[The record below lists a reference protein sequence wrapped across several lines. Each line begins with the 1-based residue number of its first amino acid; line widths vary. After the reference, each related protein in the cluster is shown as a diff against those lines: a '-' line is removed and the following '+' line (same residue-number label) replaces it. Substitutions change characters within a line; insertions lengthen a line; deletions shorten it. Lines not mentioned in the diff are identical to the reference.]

1 MKHLRL
7 ILLLLAV
14 CFTQISFSQDLA
26 KKLESERI
34 LKSMISEI
42 LAEADTEQEAE
53 EKISRLLVHDGE
65 YITKQEKVNCANEYF
80 EKCKKKLAKWD
91 AKLAA
96 GKKVYYEDAMY
107 AANYYVL
114 GFKKICNQ
122 DYSKALEYL
131 KLCPQIPVTKMY
143 TVALQYQLNK
153 DKAAAL
159 AAMSFINKPSKQLS
173 DVASQYGLEDVYH
186 EKIMSLIADK
196 KQTLKRAIRSKDFE
210 TLLSF
215 IPYDIPVVDSLFATS
230 NADIAIAE
238 YVKDNTS
245 YIRKIE
251 EVEDFDDRNV
261 IKIYKEGDFPYGYRN
276 NGWATQKDDYKDYFI
291 NKCIF
296 KHEMPWALNALE
308 RFDIEEIAKSYPVNL
323 QMLAL
328 TIKGKMTVG
337 DSRGMDLE
345 YYKFYSGIVSLCSEI
360 ITYQGQ
366 HDNVNGSKREQDML
380 NCIKTFKSRNIL
392 ASFLVAVMVQVNRY
406 SSYFTPEFKMKLF
419 NATKEIV
426 DQVPSLK
433 NNEALPVIISS
444 NGKVTTKENCKSN
457 EIKKKIYEPIM
468 NLILAEYNKNKDK

>member
-34 LKSMISEI
+34 LKSIISEI

-107 AANYYVL
+107 AANYYAL

-215 IPYDIPVVDSLFATS
+215 IPYDIPVVDSLFATCDV
-230 NADIAIAE
+230 DIAIAE

-291 NKCIF
+291 NKCAF
-296 KHEMPWALNALE
+296 KHEMSWALQAVELD
-308 RFDIEEIAKSYPVNL
+308 FKKIAKSYPVKQ
-323 QMLAL
+323 QMQAI
-328 TIKGKMTVG
+328 TINRNG
-337 DSRGMDLE
+337 
-345 YYKFYSGIVSLCSEI
+345 YYKFDSWLANECEKINWALNYEDIRP
-360 ITYQGQ
+360 
-366 HDNVNGSKREQDML
+366 KKEQNML
-380 NCIKTFKSRNIL
+380 NYIETFKSRNIL
-392 ASFLVAVMVQVNRY
+392 GSFLAAVMVQVYGR
-406 SSYFTPEFKMKLF
+406 SFTPEFKIKLF
-419 NATKEIV
+419 NVTKEIV

-444 NGKVTTKENCKSN
+444 NGKVTTKENCKSQ
-457 EIKKKIYEPIM
+457 ETEKIYEPIM
-468 NLILAEYNKNKDK
+468 NFILAEYNKNKDK

>member
-53 EKISRLLVHDGE
+53 NKISSLLEGDAD
-65 YITKQEKVNCANEYF
+65 YITEQEKVNVANEYF

-107 AANYYVL
+107 AANYYAL

-186 EKIMSLIADK
+186 EKLMSLIADK

-215 IPYDIPVVDSLFATS
+215 IPYDIPVVDSLFAT
-230 NADIAIAE
+230 NEVDIATAQGLI
-238 YVKDNTS
+238 S
-245 YIRKIE
+245 GKIE
-251 EVEDFDDRNV
+251 KVEDFDDRNV
-261 IKIYKEGDFPYGYRN
+261 IKIYKVGDYDREWSN
-276 NGWATQKDDYKDYFI
+276 KNDYKDYFI
-291 NKCIF
+291 NKCLF
-296 KHEMPWALNALE
+296 KHEMPWTLQVMSNTNKLPG
-308 RFDIEEIAKSYPVNL
+308 FVEIAESYPVKL
-323 QMLAL
+323 LMQAFTL
-328 TIKGKMTVG
+328 KDK
-337 DSRGMDLE
+337 RQ
-345 YYKFYSGIVSLCSEI
+345 
-360 ITYQGQ
+360 TY
-366 HDNVNGSKREQDML
+366 ML
-380 NCIKTFKSRNIL
+380 NVYEEFYELNDWLYGWCHNNNFIDDKKILHYIETLKSRNIL
-392 ASFLVAVMVQVNRY
+392 ASFLVAVMVQVYGN
-406 SSYFTPEFKMKLF
+406 SYTPVFKAKLF
-419 NATKEIV
+419 NITKGIV
-426 DQVPSLK
+426 DQAPLLK
-433 NNEALPVIISS
+433 NNEALPIIIDS
-444 NGKVTTKENCKSN
+444 NGKVTIKENYKSQK
-457 EIKKKIYEPIM
+457 ERIYTS
-468 NLILAEYNKNKDK
+468 L

>member
-53 EKISRLLVHDGE
+53 EKISRLLVYDGK

-215 IPYDIPVVDSLFATS
+215 IPYDIPVVDSLFATCDV
-230 NADIAIAE
+230 DIAIAE

-291 NKCIF
+291 NKCAF
-296 KHEMPWALNALE
+296 KHEMSWALQAVELDFE
-308 RFDIEEIAKSYPVNL
+308 KIAKSYPVKQ
-323 QMLAL
+323 QMQAI
-328 TIKGKMTVG
+328 TINRNG
-337 DSRGMDLE
+337 
-345 YYKFYSGIVSLCSEI
+345 YYKFDSWLANECEKINWALNYEDIRP
-360 ITYQGQ
+360 
-366 HDNVNGSKREQDML
+366 KKEQNML
-380 NCIKTFKSRNIL
+380 NYIETFKSRNIL
-392 ASFLVAVMVQVNRY
+392 GSFLAAVMVQVYGR
-406 SSYFTPEFKMKLF
+406 SFTPEFKIKLF
-419 NATKEIV
+419 NVTKEIV

-444 NGKVTTKENCKSN
+444 NGKVTTKENCKSQ
-457 EIKKKIYEPIM
+457 ETEKIYEPIM
-468 NLILAEYNKNKDK
+468 NFILAEYNKNKDK

>member
-53 EKISRLLVHDGE
+53 NKISSLLEGDAD
-65 YITKQEKVNCANEYF
+65 YITEQEKVNVANEYF

-107 AANYYVL
+107 AANYYAL

-186 EKIMSLIADK
+186 EKLMSLIADK

-215 IPYDIPVVDSLFATS
+215 IPYDIPVVDSLFAT
-230 NADIAIAE
+230 NEVDIATAQGLI
-238 YVKDNTS
+238 S
-245 YIRKIE
+245 GKIE
-251 EVEDFDDRNV
+251 KVEDFDDRNV
-261 IKIYKEGDFPYGYRN
+261 IKIYKVGDYDREWSN
-276 NGWATQKDDYKDYFI
+276 KNDYKDYFI
-291 NKCIF
+291 NKCLF
-296 KHEMPWALNALE
+296 KHEMPWTLQVMSNTNKLPG
-308 RFDIEEIAKSYPVNL
+308 FVEIAESYPVKL
-323 QMLAL
+323 LMQAFTL
-328 TIKGKMTVG
+328 KDK
-337 DSRGMDLE
+337 RQ
-345 YYKFYSGIVSLCSEI
+345 
-360 ITYQGQ
+360 TY
-366 HDNVNGSKREQDML
+366 ML
-380 NCIKTFKSRNIL
+380 NVYEEFYELNDWLYGWCHNNNFIDDKKILHYIETLKSRNIL
-392 ASFLVAVMVQVNRY
+392 ASFLVAVMVQVYGN
-406 SSYFTPEFKMKLF
+406 SYTPVFKAKLF
-419 NATKEIV
+419 NITKGIV
-426 DQVPSLK
+426 DQAPLLK
-433 NNEALPVIISS
+433 NNEALPIIIDS
-444 NGKVTTKENCKSN
+444 NGKVTIKENPQ
-457 EIKKKIYEPIM
+457 IR
-468 NLILAEYNKNKDK
+468 NL

>member
-14 CFTQISFSQDLA
+14 CFTQISFSQDLS
-26 KKLESERI
+26 KKWDEEKKFMSAIEQV
-34 LKSMISEI
+34 

-53 EKISRLLVHDGE
+53 NKISSLLEGDGE

-107 AANYYVL
+107 AANYYAL

-196 KQTLKRAIRSKDFE
+196 KQTLKRASRSKDFE

-215 IPYDIPVVDSLFATS
+215 IPYDIPVVDSLFATCDV
-230 NADIAIAE
+230 DIATAGC
-238 YVKDNTS
+238 N
-245 YIRKIE
+245 IE

-261 IKIYKEGDFPYGYRN
+261 IKIYKVGDYDRVWSN
-276 NGWATQKDDYKDYFI
+276 KNDYKDYFI

-296 KHEMPWALNALE
+296 KHEMPWALNTLE

-337 DSRGMDLE
+337 DSRGVDPE
-345 YYKFYSGIVSLCSEI
+345 YYKFYSGIVSLCSKI

-366 HDNVNGSKREQDML
+366 HDNVNGSKKEQDML

-433 NNEALPVIISS
+433 NNESLPVIISS
-444 NGKVTTKENCKSN
+444 NGKVTRKENCK
-457 EIKKKIYEPIM
+457 EIYEPIM

>member
-34 LKSMISEI
+34 LKSIISEI

-107 AANYYVL
+107 AANYYAL

-215 IPYDIPVVDSLFATS
+215 IPYDIPVVDSLFATCDV
-230 NADIAIAE
+230 DIAIAE

-291 NKCIF
+291 NKCAF
-296 KHEMPWALNALE
+296 KHEMSWALQAVELDFE
-308 RFDIEEIAKSYPVNL
+308 KIAKSYPVKQ
-323 QMLAL
+323 QMQAI
-328 TIKGKMTVG
+328 TINRNG
-337 DSRGMDLE
+337 
-345 YYKFYSGIVSLCSEI
+345 YYKFDSWLANECEKINWALNYEDIRP
-360 ITYQGQ
+360 Q
-366 HDNVNGSKREQDML
+366 KEQNML
-380 NCIKTFKSRNIL
+380 NYIETFKSRNIL
-392 ASFLVAVMVQVNRY
+392 GSFLAAVMVQVYGR
-406 SSYFTPEFKMKLF
+406 SFTPEFKIKLF
-419 NATKEIV
+419 NVTKEIV

-444 NGKVTTKENCKSN
+444 NGKVTTKENCKSQ
-457 EIKKKIYEPIM
+457 ETEKIYEPIM
-468 NLILAEYNKNKDK
+468 NFILAEYNKNKDK

>member
-14 CFTQISFSQDLA
+14 CFTQISFSQDLSKKWDEA
-26 KKLESERI
+26 KKF
-34 LKSMISEI
+34 KSAIEQV

-53 EKISRLLVHDGE
+53 NKISSLLEGDGE

-96 GKKVYYEDAMY
+96 GKKVYYRDAVY

-215 IPYDIPVVDSLFATS
+215 IPYDIPVVDSLFATCDV
-230 NADIAIAE
+230 DIATAGC
-238 YVKDNTS
+238 N
-245 YIRKIE
+245 IE

-261 IKIYKEGDFPYGYRN
+261 IKIYKVGDYDRVWSN
-276 NGWATQKDDYKDYFI
+276 KNDYKDYFI

-296 KHEMPWALNALE
+296 KHEMPWALNTLE

-337 DSRGMDLE
+337 DSRGVDPE
-345 YYKFYSGIVSLCSEI
+345 YYKFYSGIVSLCSKI

-366 HDNVNGSKREQDML
+366 HDNVNGSKKEQDML

-433 NNEALPVIISS
+433 NNESLPVIISS
-444 NGKVTTKENCKSN
+444 NGKVTRKENCK
-457 EIKKKIYEPIM
+457 EIYEPIM

>member
-34 LKSMISEI
+34 LKSIISEI

-291 NKCIF
+291 NKCAF
-296 KHEMPWALNALE
+296 KHEMSWALQAVELDFE
-308 RFDIEEIAKSYPVNL
+308 KIAKSYPVKQ
-323 QMLAL
+323 QMQAI
-328 TIKGKMTVG
+328 TINRNG
-337 DSRGMDLE
+337 
-345 YYKFYSGIVSLCSEI
+345 YYKFDSWLADECKRINWAQSSATKGIRNEM
-360 ITYQGQ
+360 
-366 HDNVNGSKREQDML
+366 EQNML
-380 NCIKTFKSRNIL
+380 NYIETFKSRNIL
-392 ASFLVAVMVQVNRY
+392 GSFLAAVMVQVYGR
-406 SSYFTPEFKMKLF
+406 SFTPEFKIKLF
-419 NATKEIV
+419 NVTKEIV

-444 NGKVTTKENCKSN
+444 NGKVTTKENCKSQ
-457 EIKKKIYEPIM
+457 ETEKIYEPIM
-468 NLILAEYNKNKDK
+468 NFILAEYNKNKDK

>member
-65 YITKQEKVNCANEYF
+65 YITKQEKVNCVNEYF

-107 AANYYVL
+107 AANYYAL

-186 EKIMSLIADK
+186 EKIMSLLADK
-196 KQTLKRAIRSKDFE
+196 KQALKRAIRSKDFE
-210 TLLSF
+210 TLLSY

-230 NADIAIAE
+230 EVDIAT
-238 YVKDNTS
+238 TS
-245 YIRKIE
+245 INKGGTWYQRRIE

-261 IKIYKEGDFPYGYRN
+261 IKIYKKGDNTRD
-276 NGWATQKDDYKDYFI
+276 WTLEDDYKEYFI
-291 NKCIF
+291 NKCAF
-296 KHEMPWALNALE
+296 KHEMPWALQAVKLD
-308 RFDIEEIAKSYPVNL
+308 FKKIAKSYPVKQ
-323 QMLAL
+323 QMLAI
-328 TIKGKMTVG
+328 TIKAKN
-337 DSRGMDLE
+337 RK
-345 YYKFYSGIVSLCSEI
+345 YYKFDIWLDDECKNINWAQSYGGKDTS
-360 ITYQGQ
+360 
-366 HDNVNGSKREQDML
+366 NKKEQNML
-380 NCIKTFKSRNIL
+380 NYIETFKSRNIL
-392 ASFLVAVMVQVNRY
+392 GSFLAAVMVQVYGR
-406 SSYFTPEFKMKLF
+406 SFTPEFKIKLF
-419 NATKEIV
+419 NVTKEIV

-444 NGKVTTKENCKSN
+444 NGKVTTKENCKSQ
-457 EIKKKIYEPIM
+457 ETEKIYEPIM
-468 NLILAEYNKNKDK
+468 NFILAEYNKNKDK

>member
-53 EKISRLLVHDGE
+53 EKISRLLVYDGE
-65 YITKQEKVNCANEYF
+65 YITKQEKVNVANEYF

-96 GKKVYYEDAMY
+96 GKKMYYEDAMY

-173 DVASQYGLEDVYH
+173 DVASQYGLADVYH

-230 NADIAIAE
+230 DVDIATAGC
-238 YVKDNTS
+238 N
-245 YIRKIE
+245 IE

-261 IKIYKEGDFPYGYRN
+261 IKIYKVGDYDRVWSN
-276 NGWATQKDDYKDYFI
+276 KDDYKDYFI
-291 NKCIF
+291 NKCAF
-296 KHEMPWALNALE
+296 KHEMPWAMSKVELDFE
-308 RFDIEEIAKSYPVNL
+308 KIARSYPVKQ
-323 QMLAL
+323 QMLAI
-328 TIKGKMTVG
+328 TIKAENRK
-337 DSRGMDLE
+337 
-345 YYKFYSGIVSLCSEI
+345 YYKFDIWLTDECKKINWALNYEDIRTE
-360 ITYQGQ
+360 
-366 HDNVNGSKREQDML
+366 KEQNML
-380 NCIKTFKSRNIL
+380 NYIETFKSRNIL
-392 ASFLVAVMVQVNRY
+392 GSFLAAVMVQVYGR
-406 SSYFTPEFKMKLF
+406 SFTPEFKIKLF
-419 NATKEIV
+419 NVTKEIV

-444 NGKVTTKENCKSN
+444 NGKVTTKENCKSQ
-457 EIKKKIYEPIM
+457 ETEKIYEPIM
-468 NLILAEYNKNKDK
+468 NFILAEYNKNKDK

>member
-34 LKSMISEI
+34 LKSVISDI
-42 LAEADTEQEAE
+42 LSEADTEQEAE

-96 GKKVYYEDAMY
+96 GKKVYYVDAMY
-107 AANYYVL
+107 AANYYAL

-215 IPYDIPVVDSLFATS
+215 IPYDIPVVDSLFATCDV
-230 NADIAIAE
+230 DIATAGC
-238 YVKDNTS
+238 N
-245 YIRKIE
+245 IE

-261 IKIYKEGDFPYGYRN
+261 IKIYKVGDYDREWSN
-276 NGWATQKDDYKDYFI
+276 KNDYKDYFI

-296 KHEMPWALNALE
+296 KHEMPWALNTLE

-337 DSRGMDLE
+337 DSRGVDPE
-345 YYKFYSGIVSLCSEI
+345 YYKFYSGIVSLCSKI

-366 HDNVNGSKREQDML
+366 HDNVNGSKKEQDML

-433 NNEALPVIISS
+433 NNESLPVIISS
-444 NGKVTTKENCKSN
+444 NGKVTRKENCK
-457 EIKKKIYEPIM
+457 EIYEPIM

>member
-14 CFTQISFSQDLA
+14 CFTQISFSQDLS
-26 KKLESERI
+26 KKWDEEKKF
-34 LKSMISEI
+34 KSAIEQV

-53 EKISRLLVHDGE
+53 NKISSLLEGDGE

-215 IPYDIPVVDSLFATS
+215 IPYDIPVVDSLFATCDV
-230 NADIAIAE
+230 DIATAGC
-238 YVKDNTS
+238 N
-245 YIRKIE
+245 IE

-261 IKIYKEGDFPYGYRN
+261 IKIYKVGDYDRVWSN
-276 NGWATQKDDYKDYFI
+276 KNDYKDYFI

-296 KHEMPWALNALE
+296 KHEMPWALNTLE

-337 DSRGMDLE
+337 DSRGVDPE
-345 YYKFYSGIVSLCSEI
+345 YYKFYSGIVSLCSKI

-366 HDNVNGSKREQDML
+366 HDNVNGSKKEQDML

-433 NNEALPVIISS
+433 NNESLPVIISS
-444 NGKVTTKENCKSN
+444 NGKVTRKENCK
-457 EIKKKIYEPIM
+457 EIYEPIM

>member
-65 YITKQEKVNCANEYF
+65 YITKQEKVNVANEYF

-107 AANYYVL
+107 AANYYAL

-215 IPYDIPVVDSLFATS
+215 IPYDIPVVDSLFATCDV
-230 NADIAIAE
+230 DIAIAE

-291 NKCIF
+291 NKCAF
-296 KHEMPWALNALE
+296 KHEMSWALQAVELDFE
-308 RFDIEEIAKSYPVNL
+308 KIAKSYPVKQ
-323 QMLAL
+323 QMQAI
-328 TIKGKMTVG
+328 TINRNG
-337 DSRGMDLE
+337 
-345 YYKFYSGIVSLCSEI
+345 YYKFDSWLANECERINWALNYEDIRP
-360 ITYQGQ
+360 
-366 HDNVNGSKREQDML
+366 KKEQNML
-380 NCIKTFKSRNIL
+380 NYIETFKSRNIL
-392 ASFLVAVMVQVNRY
+392 GSFLAAVMVQVYGR
-406 SSYFTPEFKMKLF
+406 SFTPEFKIKLF
-419 NATKEIV
+419 NVTKEIV

-444 NGKVTTKENCKSN
+444 NGKVTTKENCKSQ
-457 EIKKKIYEPIM
+457 ETEKIYEPIM
-468 NLILAEYNKNKDK
+468 NFILAEYNKNKDK

>member
-14 CFTQISFSQDLA
+14 CFTQISFSQDLSKKWDEA
-26 KKLESERI
+26 KKF
-34 LKSMISEI
+34 KSAIEQV

-53 EKISRLLVHDGE
+53 NKISSLLEGDGE

-96 GKKVYYEDAMY
+96 GKKVYYRDAVY

-215 IPYDIPVVDSLFATS
+215 IPYDIPVVDSLFATCDV
-230 NADIAIAE
+230 DIATAGC
-238 YVKDNTS
+238 N
-245 YIRKIE
+245 IE

-261 IKIYKEGDFPYGYRN
+261 IKIYKVGDYDREWSN
-276 NGWATQKDDYKDYFI
+276 KNDYKDYFI

-296 KHEMPWALNALE
+296 KHEMPWALNTLE

-337 DSRGMDLE
+337 DSRGVDPE
-345 YYKFYSGIVSLCSEI
+345 YYKFYSGIVSLCSKI

-366 HDNVNGSKREQDML
+366 HDNVNGSKKEQDML
-380 NCIKTFKSRNIL
+380 NCIKTFKSRNYK
-392 ASFLVAVMVQVNRY
+392 F
-406 SSYFTPEFKMKLF
+406 F
-419 NATKEIV
+419 
-426 DQVPSLK
+426 
-433 NNEALPVIISS
+433 IS
-444 NGKVTTKENCKSN
+444 
-457 EIKKKIYEPIM
+457 
-468 NLILAEYNKNKDK
+468 D

>member
-1 MKHLRL
+1 M
-7 ILLLLAV
+7 
-14 CFTQISFSQDLA
+14 
-26 KKLESERI
+26 ESERI
-34 LKSMISEI
+34 LKSIISEI

-107 AANYYVL
+107 AANYYAL

-215 IPYDIPVVDSLFATS
+215 IPYDIPVVDSLFATCDV
-230 NADIAIAE
+230 DIAIAE

-291 NKCIF
+291 NKCAF
-296 KHEMPWALNALE
+296 KHEMSWALQAVELDFE
-308 RFDIEEIAKSYPVNL
+308 KIAKSYPVKQ
-323 QMLAL
+323 QMQAI
-328 TIKGKMTVG
+328 TINRNG
-337 DSRGMDLE
+337 
-345 YYKFYSGIVSLCSEI
+345 YYKFDSWLANECEKINWALNYEDIRP
-360 ITYQGQ
+360 
-366 HDNVNGSKREQDML
+366 KKEQNML
-380 NCIKTFKSRNIL
+380 NYIETFKSRNIL
-392 ASFLVAVMVQVNRY
+392 GSFLAAVMVQVYGR
-406 SSYFTPEFKMKLF
+406 SFTPEFKIKLF
-419 NATKEIV
+419 NVTKEIV

-444 NGKVTTKENCKSN
+444 NGKVTTKENCKSQ
-457 EIKKKIYEPIM
+457 ETEKIYEPIM
-468 NLILAEYNKNKDK
+468 NFILAEYNKNKDK

>member
-14 CFTQISFSQDLA
+14 CFTQISFSQDFA

-34 LKSMISEI
+34 LKSIISEI
-42 LAEADTEQEAE
+42 LSEADTEQEAE
-53 EKISRLLVHDGE
+53 NKISSLLEGDAD
-65 YITKQEKVNCANEYF
+65 YITEQEKVNVANEYF

-173 DVASQYGLEDVYH
+173 DVALQYGLEDVYH

-291 NKCIF
+291 NKCAF
-296 KHEMPWALNALE
+296 KHEMPWALQAVELD
-308 RFDIEEIAKSYPVNL
+308 FKKIAKSYPVKQ
-323 QMLAL
+323 QMQAI
-328 TIKGKMTVG
+328 TINRNG
-337 DSRGMDLE
+337 
-345 YYKFYSGIVSLCSEI
+345 YYKFDSWLADECKRINWAQSSGGKDISNE
-360 ITYQGQ
+360 
-366 HDNVNGSKREQDML
+366 KEQNML
-380 NCIKTFKSRNIL
+380 NYIETFKSRNIL
-392 ASFLVAVMVQVNRY
+392 GSFLAAVMVQVYGR
-406 SSYFTPEFKMKLF
+406 SFTPEFKIKLF
-419 NATKEIV
+419 NVTKEIV

-444 NGKVTTKENCKSN
+444 NGKVTTKENCKSQ
-457 EIKKKIYEPIM
+457 ETEKIYEPIM
-468 NLILAEYNKNKDK
+468 NFILAEYNKNKDK

>member
-34 LKSMISEI
+34 LKSIISEI

-65 YITKQEKVNCANEYF
+65 YITKQEKVNCVNEYF

-96 GKKVYYEDAMY
+96 GKKVYSEDAMY
-107 AANYYVL
+107 AASYYIL

-122 DYSKALEYL
+122 DYSKALEYI

-173 DVASQYGLEDVYH
+173 NVASQYGLEDVYH

-196 KQTLKRAIRSKDFE
+196 KQTLRRAIRSKDFD

-215 IPYDIPVVDSLFATS
+215 IPYDIPEVDSLFATS
-230 NADIAIAE
+230 DVDIAT
-238 YVKDNTS
+238 TS
-245 YIRKIE
+245 INKGGTWYHRRIE

-261 IKIYKEGDFPYGYRN
+261 IKIYKVGDYDRVWSSN
-276 NGWATQKDDYKDYFI
+276 KDDYKDYFI
-291 NKCIF
+291 NKCAF
-296 KHEMPWALNALE
+296 KHEMPWALQAVELD
-308 RFDIEEIAKSYPVNL
+308 FKKIAKSYPVKQ
-323 QMLAL
+323 QMQAI
-328 TIKGKMTVG
+328 TINRNGYPKF
-337 DSRGMDLE
+337 DSWLYDE
-345 YYKFYSGIVSLCSEI
+345 CEKINWAQSNA
-360 ITYQGQ
+360 
-366 HDNVNGSKREQDML
+366 DKRTRNEMEQNML
-380 NCIKTFKSRNIL
+380 NYIETFKSRNIL
-392 ASFLVAVMVQVNRY
+392 GSFLAAVMVQVYGR
-406 SSYFTPEFKMKLF
+406 SFTPEFKIKLF
-419 NATKEIV
+419 NVTKEIV

-444 NGKVTTKENCKSN
+444 NGKVTTKENCKLQ
-457 EIKKKIYEPIM
+457 ETEKKIYEPIM
-468 NLILAEYNKNKDK
+468 NFILAEYNKNKDK

>member
-65 YITKQEKVNCANEYF
+65 YITKQEKVNCVNEYF

-159 AAMSFINKPSKQLS
+159 AAMSFINKPAKQLS

-215 IPYDIPVVDSLFATS
+215 IPYDIPVVDSLFATCDV
-230 NADIAIAE
+230 DIAIAT
-238 YVKDNTS
+238 YTKGNTS
-245 YIRKIE
+245 YGRNIE

-261 IKIYKEGDFPYGYRN
+261 IKIYKVRDYDRV
-276 NGWATQKDDYKDYFI
+276 WSSKKDDYKDYFI
-291 NKCIF
+291 NKCAF
-296 KHEMPWALNALE
+296 KHEMPWAMSKVNLDFE
-308 RFDIEEIAKSYPVNL
+308 KIARSYPVKQ
-323 QMLAL
+323 QMLAI
-328 TIKGKMTVG
+328 TIKAE
-337 DSRGMDLE
+337 DRE
-345 YYKFYSGIVSLCSEI
+345 YYKFDSWLAQKCVGIE
-360 ITYQGQ
+360 YDQRYKMEGYEDEDKEE
-366 HDNVNGSKREQDML
+366 HML
-380 NCIKTFKSRNIL
+380 NYIKTFKSRNIL
-392 ASFLVAVMVQVNRY
+392 GSFLAAVMVQVYGR
-406 SSYFTPEFKMKLF
+406 SFTPEFKIKLF
-419 NATKEIV
+419 NVTKEIV

-433 NNEALPVIISS
+433 NNEALPIIIDS
-444 NGKVTTKENCKSN
+444 NGKVTTKGNYKSQ
-457 EIKKKIYEPIM
+457 ERKKIYEPIM
-468 NLILAEYNKNKDK
+468 NFIMAEYNKNKDK

>member
-34 LKSMISEI
+34 LKSIISEI

-96 GKKVYYEDAMY
+96 GKKVYYRDAVY

-215 IPYDIPVVDSLFATS
+215 IPYDIPVVDSLFATCDV
-230 NADIAIAE
+230 DIATAGC
-238 YVKDNTS
+238 N
-245 YIRKIE
+245 IE

-261 IKIYKEGDFPYGYRN
+261 IKIYKVGDYDREWSN
-276 NGWATQKDDYKDYFI
+276 KNDYKDYFI

-296 KHEMPWALNALE
+296 KHEMPWALNTLE

-337 DSRGMDLE
+337 DSRGVDPE
-345 YYKFYSGIVSLCSEI
+345 YYKFYSGIVSLCSKI

-366 HDNVNGSKREQDML
+366 HDNVNGSKKEQDML

-433 NNEALPVIISS
+433 NNESLPVIISS
-444 NGKVTTKENCKSN
+444 NGKVTRKENCK
-457 EIKKKIYEPIM
+457 EIYEPIM